1 MFYYFLAIQTITIYI
16 VLGFVS
22 VKLSVV
28 LFKHLEEKL
37 SNIEFNKENLIIV
50 ISRIKSF
57 RFKVIKERI
66 TTFYKDTRGGLKKSI
81 KRLRAIE
88 SIYEIVYTDNKEF
101 DLTYNIEK

>member
-1 MFYYFLAIQTITIYI
+1 MFYYFLAIQTIIMYI

-28 LFKHLEEKL
+28 LFEHLDEKL
-37 SNIEFNKENLIIV
+37 SNIEFNKENLIIFMNK
-50 ISRIKSF
+50 IRN
-57 RFKVIKERI
+57 FKIATIKERI
-66 TTFYKDTRGGLKKSI
+66 TTFYKETKGGLKKSI

-88 SIYEIVYTDNKEF
+88 SIYEIVHTDHKEI